1 MPARKSAKKKEDSGR
16 RSPCP
21 VACALDL
28 FGDKW
33 TLLVVRDLVLGR
45 SRFKDFV
52 NSPEGIPTNILTD
65 RLERLQRGGIVEQVP
80 AVEGGKRMA
89 YVLTEKG
96 ESLRPILKMLR
107 DWGLKW
113 EEGTQALLTES

>member
-1 MPARKSAKKKEDSGR
+1 M
-16 RSPCP
+16 
-21 VACALDL
+21 DL

>member
-1 MPARKSAKKKEDSGR
+1 MSLER
-16 RSPCP
+16 
-21 VACALDL
+21 
-28 FGDKW
+28 
-33 TLLVVRDLVLGR
+33 
-45 SRFKDFV
+45 
-52 NSPEGIPTNILTD
+52 SPEGIPTNILTD

-80 AVEGGKRMA
+80 AVKGGKRMA

-96 ESLRPILKMLR
+96 ESLKPVLKMLR